1 MQLNRLIALALVA
14 VCFISATFGIQRR
27 QMDESLNFKKVLDR
41 DRLELVSL
49 DGAISGG
56 RASASGAMG
65 VRDRLRDLID
75 DESVKVF
82 LEKFGDI

>member
-1 MQLNRLIALALVA
+1 MQLNRIIALVLVA

-27 QMDESLNFKKVLDR
+27 QMDEAIDFKKVIDR
-41 DRLELVSL
+41 DRLELVAL

-56 RASASGAMG
+56 RGSASGAMG

-75 DESVKVF
+75 DESVK
-82 LEKFGDI
+82 GT